1 MLVDFFSSSVNFY
14 TRSFVLY
21 IYIFRIYLSRKNQL
35 FRIAMC
41 KKVSTIYL
49 KTKRDRSA
57 TEIEP
62 SRFSY
67 PRLELKFL
75 ITGLA
80 DVYAFMQNL
89 KVEKKKG
96 TGYDMQ
102 KNAKHSI
109 IRGIKANNLY
119 LNSILPSS
127 IDISLYIRMYM
138 YTCNIYISSLRTFVL
153 RILDNIDSPRRE
165 IIAKFE
171 F

>member
-1 MLVDFFSSSVNFY
+1 MKYASLFHADPSIRYHGSSINRGNESNRCSLIFFLLLLIFIHVASFY
-14 TRSFVLY
+14 IY

-67 PRLELKFL
+67 PCLELKFL

-89 KVEKKKG
+89 KVEKKKAQD
-96 TGYDMQ
+96 TICRKMQ
-102 KNAKHSI
+102 
-109 IRGIKANNLY
+109 
-119 LNSILPSS
+119 
-127 IDISLYIRMYM
+127 
-138 YTCNIYISSLRTFVL
+138 NIV
-153 RILDNIDSPRRE
+153 
-165 IIAKFE
+165 
-171 F
+171 

>member
-1 MLVDFFSSSVNFY
+1 MKYASLFHADPSIRYHGSSINRGNESNRCSSIFFLLLLIFIHVASFY
-14 TRSFVLY
+14 IY

-109 IRGIKANNLY
+109 IRGIRL
-119 LNSILPSS
+119 IF
-127 IDISLYIRMYM
+127 I
-138 YTCNIYISSLRTFVL
+138 
-153 RILDNIDSPRRE
+153 
-165 IIAKFE
+165 
-171 F
+171 

>member
-1 MLVDFFSSSVNFY
+1 MKYASLFHADPSIRYHGSSINRGNESNRCSLIFFLLLLIFIHVASFY
-14 TRSFVLY
+14 IY

-75 ITGLA
+75 ITGCL
-80 DVYAFMQNL
+80 
-89 KVEKKKG
+89 
-96 TGYDMQ
+96 
-102 KNAKHSI
+102 
-109 IRGIKANNLY
+109 
-119 LNSILPSS
+119 
-127 IDISLYIRMYM
+127 
-138 YTCNIYISSLRTFVL
+138 CIY
-153 RILDNIDSPRRE
+153 
-165 IIAKFE
+165 AKFE
-171 F
+171 GGKKKRHRIRYAEKCKT

>member
-21 IYIFRIYLSRKNQL
+21 IYIYSGYISQERI
-35 FRIAMC
+35 RIAMC

-67 PRLELKFL
+67 PRLKLKFL

-109 IRGIKANNLY
+109 IRGIRL
-119 LNSILPSS
+119 IF
-127 IDISLYIRMYM
+127 I
-138 YTCNIYISSLRTFVL
+138 
-153 RILDNIDSPRRE
+153 
-165 IIAKFE
+165 
-171 F
+171 